1 MRWFRIGLLVAGL
14 LAVVPPVLAQTKDEN
29 QKALALGHDGLAA
42 YNKGDWAEARAKFA
56 EADRLAHSPVF
67 VLYLARSARNAGDL
81 AAAKVA
87 YDKLAVEVVPV
98 TAPAPWGAAVVSGR
112 QEREELEKRLA
123 ELAAAAAAASASAT
137 ASAAP
142 TATTTAPTATAPT
155 STATAPTSA
164 PRATGTTAP
173 FGVPS
178 GSAVGPGGP
187 GPGEQQGS
195 IVPGLGAIALGA
207 VALGVGTG
215 MFVHAKSM
223 ADGVLERCID
233 RPLCPAEDRAVKD
246 SAIGLADGATAAFAV
261 GGGLLAAGVVLLIV
275 RPGSKSAPAKAG
287 LAVQP
292 GWASIRVS
300 GTF

>member
-1 MRWFRIGLLVAGL
+1 MRLFRFGLFVAVW
-14 LAVVPPVLAQTKDEN
+14 LAVAPPVLAQAGDAT
-29 QKALALGHDGLAA
+29 QRALVLGHAGLTA
-42 YNKGDWAEARAKFA
+42 YNKGNWVEARSKFA
-56 EADRLAHSPVF
+56 EAEELAHSPVF

-123 ELAAAAAAASASAT
+123 ELAAAAAAASA
-137 ASAAP
+137 AP

-178 GSAVGPGGP
+178 GSAVGPG
-187 GPGEQQGS
+187 PGEQQGS
-195 IVPGLGAIALGA
+195 IVPGVGAIALGA